1 MKCTPDV
8 PSQTLQTGGLDVIRV
23 EARAVCAGKPGAA
36 ISRNIQNIHGTFG
49 SDMVRVGGEGR
60 RRGGGGGTASGCL
73 GVCWSPRRACEWLF
87 TLGLMQPL

>member
-60 RRGGGGGTASGCL
+60 RRGGGAGPPVVAWGSAGHRGGRVNGFSL
-73 GVCWSPRRACEWLF
+73 WV
-87 TLGLMQPL
+87 